1 MELFGFVEDNFS
13 KTRLKMKK
21 KVVHWYG
28 IFFLIFLSKSVLNG
42 KIFLKLITSYCVTF
56 VKIEATVHV
65 LCMIRRTNVIH
76 NGFYIITIDRT
87 LQIVI

>member
-21 KVVHWYG
+21 KSCSLVWH
-28 IFFLIFLSKSVLNG
+28 FFFNFSV
-42 KIFLKLITSYCVTF
+42 KVCFEWEDFFKLITSYCVTF

>member
-21 KVVHWYG
+21 KLFIG
-28 IFFLIFLSKSVLNG
+28 MAFFLIFLSKSVLNG

>member
-28 IFFLIFLSKSVLNG
+28 IFFNFSV
-42 KIFLKLITSYCVTF
+42 KVCFEWEDFFKTD
-56 VKIEATVHV
+56 
-65 LCMIRRTNVIH
+65 NVILC
-76 NGFYIITIDRT
+76 N
-87 LQIVI
+87 LCKN